1 MQVGGG
7 AAIYLQVLF
16 IGNLPPNS
24 KDEMGEMAEDGLI
37 YNSSQKADR
46 RGQEDG
52 PKQAADPTAQRTLGE
67 TQQREGAA
75 AGGEKRESH
84 G

>member
-46 RGQEDG
+46 RG
-52 PKQAADPTAQRTLGE
+52 
-67 TQQREGAA
+67 
-75 AGGEKRESH
+75 AGGWAQTGCRSDGAENT